1 MSILMLSHRAGRGSG
16 CPRGGSSSNL
26 RAHHG
31 QRSAGSPRHPA
42 GPSGSSVS
50 PSSPSA
56 WSRRPRWWRSRC
68 RSASCCPRR
77 SGWDK
82 PGGGEPRT
90 PAGPAGRSAAC
101 SPRWG
106 EREERGSHTERGWKI
121 RAGEGTAWGGPAGS
135 GDGHRHCVLR
145 ELWVLGGSS
154 QLPVHIQSTVHLSP
168 SHLSTLMSCS
178 LLFPPRLPRDTPS
191 APTDPQLP
199 PPTPPLPPAWD
210 AGQGG
215 SPNRAETPVR
225 GQHRAPAPSPPP
237 PHAGRGPFSSGWRP
251 GGGWGGNEL
260 MLQMFSSSM
269 SNARGRTGRGG
280 R

>member
-1 MSILMLSHRAGRGSG
+1 MSILILSRRAGRGSG

-56 WSRRPRWWRSRC
+56 WSRHPRWWRSRC

-106 EREERGSHTERGWKI
+106 EQEERGSHTERGWKI

-154 QLPVHIQSTVHLSP
+154 QLPVHLSP
-168 SHLSTLMSCS
+168 SHLSTLMSSS
-178 LLFPPRLPRDTPS
+178 LLFPPRLPRDTPG
-191 APTDPQLP
+191 APLDPHLP
-199 PPTPPLPPAWD
+199 PPIQLQPHHCPQPGMQGREVPPIGPRPLCGASTMPQLRPRHPPTLAEGHFPAAGSQAAAGGGMSSCCRCFPPA
-210 AGQGG
+210 
-215 SPNRAETPVR
+215 
-225 GQHRAPAPSPPP
+225 
-237 PHAGRGPFSSGWRP
+237 
-251 GGGWGGNEL
+251 
-260 MLQMFSSSM
+260 
-269 SNARGRTGRGG
+269 
-280 R
+280 